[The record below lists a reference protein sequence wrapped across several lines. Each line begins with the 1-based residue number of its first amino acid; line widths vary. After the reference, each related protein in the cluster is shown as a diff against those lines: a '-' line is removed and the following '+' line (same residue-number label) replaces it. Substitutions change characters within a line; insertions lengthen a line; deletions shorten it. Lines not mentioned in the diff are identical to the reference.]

1 VTIFEGKKMNKKTIS
16 KLALGLFAALSF
28 NAIAQENPWMV
39 RVRATDLNWD
49 NGQSTATIN
58 ASGLNV
64 NAKDKTIPELDITY
78 FFTKNIA
85 TELVLTYPQR
95 VDVRSHSTSLGTVT
109 ALPPTLL
116 AQYHF
121 TQFGPLKPYVGAGIN
136 YTRFGS
142 RNLGGT
148 DEYSVEKSS
157 VGYAAQIGADY
168 MLTKNWGI
176 NLDVKYLQI
185 ETDVIVN
192 SSGASAGTLKLSP
205 IATSV
210 GVTYKF

>member
-1 VTIFEGKKMNKKTIS
+1 MNKKTIS
-16 KLALGLFAALSF
+16 KLALGLLAALSF

-39 RVRATDLNWD
+39 RVRATNLNWD
-49 NGQSTATIN
+49 NGQTATVQS
-58 ASGLNV
+58 ANV
-64 NAKDKTIPELDITY
+64 HAKNQTIPEVDISY
-78 FFTKNIA
+78 FFNKNIA
-85 TELVLTYPQR
+85 AELVLTYPQR

-121 TQFGPLKPYVGAGIN
+121 TQFGPLKPYVGAGVN

-142 RNLGGT
+142 RDLNSGST
-148 DEYSVEKSS
+148 FYSVEKSS
-157 VGYAAQIGADY
+157 IGYAAQIGADY
-168 MLTKNWGI
+168 MLTKNWGV